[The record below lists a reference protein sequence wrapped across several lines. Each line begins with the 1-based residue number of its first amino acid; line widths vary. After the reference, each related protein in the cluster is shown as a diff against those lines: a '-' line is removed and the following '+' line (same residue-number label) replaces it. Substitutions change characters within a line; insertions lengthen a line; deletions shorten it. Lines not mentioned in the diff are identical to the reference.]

1 MNLSGRCEGDLT
13 PWTFEE
19 MDMDVEPDDVEGLS
33 ESDKT
38 VIEVTMQEAM
48 EKSRVRARAT
58 HDRLTATYECLLEKL
73 PKVLVDHI
81 VSLGSW

>member
-1 MNLSGRCEGDLT
+1 
-13 PWTFEE
+13 
-19 MDMDVEPDDVEGLS
+19 MDMDVEPDDAEGLS

-58 HDRLTATYECLLEKL
+58 YDRLTATYECLLEKL